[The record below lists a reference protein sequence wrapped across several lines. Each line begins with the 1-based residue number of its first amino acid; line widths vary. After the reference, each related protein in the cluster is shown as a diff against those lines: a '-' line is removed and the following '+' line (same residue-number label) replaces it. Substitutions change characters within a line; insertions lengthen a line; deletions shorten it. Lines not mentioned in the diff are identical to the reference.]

1 MEEEFEKFASAANA
15 VCRRISDVIDTI
27 IYPYFDLAADDESA
41 LFSLLQQ
48 MKLVLYIFE

>member
-27 IYPYFDLAADDESA
+27 IYPYFDLTAYDESILITPTDEA
-41 LFSLLQQ
+41 RTLQ
-48 MKLVLYIFE
+48 I